1 MTSKNRTKFW
11 ALLTAIFP
19 LAVVFS
25 SMNKAAADVIIT
37 NSGFEDPLHADGGF
51 ANPTGWSVSAGAGT
65 GIGSLN
71 PIGVQFAGTDDAP
84 GSPGLIP
91 GTGDGFQVGYI
102 SGAFQMW
109 QNIGTIV
116 ANADYELTVAIGER
130 LDLGWS
136 DLTVALR
143 ANSQTGTLLADDV
156 YTAADAPDGTFS
168 DVSFSFNSAGF
179 AGEVGSDLFVVFT
192 GTGTQALF
200 DNLRVSE
207 TTAAVP
213 EPSTFAVLGIG
224 AIGFL
229 GHRRRKRKQ
238 AA

>member
-1 MTSKNRTKFW
+1 MFT
-11 ALLTAIFP
+11 

-25 SMNKAAADVIIT
+25 SINNAAAGVIIT
-37 NSGFEDPLHADGGF
+37 NSDFEDPVHADGAF
-51 ANPTGWSVSAGAGT
+51 ANPAGWSVSAGAGS
-65 GIGSLN
+65 GVGSLN
-71 PIGVQFAGTDDAP
+71 PQDAQFAGTT

-91 GTGDGFQVGYI
+91 GTGDGVQVGYI

-109 QNIGTIV
+109 QNIGTIE

-143 ANSQTGTLLADDV
+143 ASSQTGTLLANDV

-179 AGEVGSDLFVVFT
+179 AGEVGSDLYVVFT

-213 EPSTFAVLGIG
+213 EPSTFALLGMG
-224 AIGFL
+224 AIGLL

-238 AA
+238 AV